1 MASAANLPDGEAGTG
16 LANDER
22 SLPLLRELEF
32 GFPPASQGG
41 RLSGE
46 YDLRTVRD
54 LRCLLELSMP
64 AMGFEDNDA
73 KIGERSQRL
82 LNAWSDLVP

>member
-1 MASAANLPDGEAGTG
+1 
-16 LANDER
+16 
-22 SLPLLRELEF
+22 
-32 GFPPASQGG
+32 
-41 RLSGE
+41 
-46 YDLRTVRD
+46 
-54 LRCLLELSMP
+54 MP